1 MTVYELYTALNEK
14 IPPALSC
21 EWDNDGMMCVPD
33 PNRTVRRILVA
44 LDATQAAEDA
54 ARAGNYDVILTHHP
68 LIFKGV
74 RHLTPDEPV
83 SARLLRLASD
93 GISVLSFHTRLDA
106 VAGGVNDTLAAL
118 LALHDTIPFGECDIG
133 RVGTLAAPMD
143 AETFAGQV
151 KRLLGAPFVLLAD
164 AGAPVCRV
172 AVMGGEG
179 GDDVEAAKE
188 AGADTYLSGRLGYHT
203 MTDAPEGGMNLI
215 EAGHFYT
222 ENPVCA
228 TLQRMVKEI
237 APDLACDLFFSGNI
251 RAL

>member
-1 MTVYELYTALNEK
+1 M
-14 IPPALSC
+14 
-21 EWDNDGMMCVPD
+21 
-33 PNRTVRRILVA
+33 
-44 LDATQAAEDA
+44 
-54 ARAGNYDVILTHHP
+54 
-68 LIFKGV
+68 
-74 RHLTPDEPV
+74 
-83 SARLLRLASD
+83 
-93 GISVLSFHTRLDA
+93 
-106 VAGGVNDTLAAL
+106 AGGVNDTLATL
-118 LALHDTIPFGECDIG
+118 LGLHDTIPFGECDIG

-179 GDDVEAAKE
+179 GDDVEAAKA

>member
-33 PNRTVRRILVA
+33 PNRTVRRILVT

-118 LALHDTIPFGECDIG
+118 QLLP
-133 RVGTLAAPMD
+133 GTS
-143 AETFAGQV
+143 V
-151 KRLLGAPFVLLAD
+151 
-164 AGAPVCRV
+164 
-172 AVMGGEG
+172 
-179 GDDVEAAKE
+179 
-188 AGADTYLSGRLGYHT
+188 S
-203 MTDAPEGGMNLI
+203 
-215 EAGHFYT
+215 
-222 ENPVCA
+222 
-228 TLQRMVKEI
+228 TL
-237 APDLACDLFFSGNI
+237 DS
-251 RAL
+251 